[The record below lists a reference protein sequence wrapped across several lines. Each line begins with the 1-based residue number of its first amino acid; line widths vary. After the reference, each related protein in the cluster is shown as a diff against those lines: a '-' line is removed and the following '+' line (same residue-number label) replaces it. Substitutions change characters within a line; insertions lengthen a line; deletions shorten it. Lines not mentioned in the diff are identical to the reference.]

1 MNEFWLWFQT
11 GLQHIADI
19 NGYDHILFLLVLC
32 APFGWKQ
39 KTKLVWLV
47 SFFTIGHSI
56 SLAVAVLGWFKP
68 HVALIEFLIPLSIF
82 ITAVQNFWA
91 IKKENEISIQSKY
104 AITLFFGVIHGLG
117 FSFLL
122 SSLLGS
128 GTQVAFPLF
137 SFNLGLEVGQLLIV
151 ALLLS
156 LSQLWNIFLPAH
168 DTTRL
173 KLFSAI
179 GGILSLW
186 LMANRIPPIF

>member
-1 MNEFWLWFQT
+1 MNEFWMWFET

-32 APFGWKQ
+32 APFTWKQ
-39 KTKLVWLV
+39 KTKLFWLV

-82 ITAVQNFWA
+82 ITAIQNFWSL
-91 IKKENEISIQSKY
+91 KHENEIPIQSKY
-104 AITLFFGVIHGLG
+104 AITLFFGIIHGLG

-137 SFNLGLEVGQLLIV
+137 SFNLGLELGQLLIV
-151 ALLLS
+151 AVLIGIA
-156 LSQLWNIFLPAH
+156 QLWKHFLPQ
-168 DTTRL
+168 TKSMRIM
-173 KLFSAI
+173 LFSGL
-179 GGILSLW
+179 GGVLSLW
-186 LMANRIPPIF
+186 LMMQRITQIL